1 MTLKA
6 QIIEAL
12 SKQGFTFDS
21 QHDTVRLDFAANQ
34 YPLNGFVNVN
44 GRPMFDFV
52 CATGA
57 PVWVD
62 VAR

>member
-1 MTLKA
+1 MTLHA
-6 QIIEAL
+6 QVIEAL
-12 SKQGFTFDS
+12 SKKGFTFDNER
-21 QHDTVRLDFAANQ
+21 DTVRLAFTANQ

-52 CATGA
+52 CESGGS
-57 PVWVD
+57 VWVE